1 MKWLASVS
9 GLCLMACAPSTPDR
23 LVAAD
28 GISADRIPVA
38 LTDQVGDVGRGQS
51 IFSDRDKG
59 HCVLCHQVAGLDT
72 PFQGDVGPELSH
84 VGDRLDAAQLRLR
97 IVDYQLVL
105 PGALMPSYY
114 RIHDLYQVQERYAGS
129 PILSAQQVEDLVAY
143 LGDLK
148 GGADDLE

>member
-9 GLCLMACAPSTPDR
+9 GLCLMACAPAAPDR
-23 LVAAD
+23 LVAGN
-28 GISADRIPVA
+28 GINGDRIPIA
-38 LTDQVGDVGRGQS
+38 LTDKVGDAARGQS

-72 PFQGDVGPELSH
+72 PFQGDVGPELSG
-84 VGDRLDAAQLRLR
+84 VGDRLDAGQLRLR

-114 RIHDLYQVQERYAGS
+114 RIHDLYQVQERYADT
-129 PILSAQQVEDLVAY
+129 PILLAQQVEDLVAY
-143 LGDLK
+143 LSDLK